1 MKQYYD
7 STYSILRDI
16 NIALG
21 GVDKQFDGCYSILLS
36 ILEIMGGGGKKEI
49 VVNLPAT
56 INTETMSVDVEAEL
70 DTQTMSLN
78 ITNLEIVI

>member
-36 ILEIMGGGGKKEI
+36 ILNVIGGGKKDI
-49 VVNLPAT
+49 VVELPAT
-56 INTETMSVDVEAEL
+56 IDEATKSIDITGEL
-70 DTQTMSLN
+70 DTNTMSLN
-78 ITNLEIVI
+78 ITNLEIEI

>member
-36 ILEIMGGGGKKEI
+36 ILNVIGGGKKDI
-49 VVNLPAT
+49 VVELPAT
-56 INTETMSVDVEAEL
+56 IDEATMSIDVTAEL

-78 ITNLEIVI
+78 ITNLEIEI

>member
-1 MKQYYD
+1 MKQNYD

-36 ILEIMGGGGKKEI
+36 ILNVIGGGGKKEI
-49 VVNLPAT
+49 VVELPAT
-56 INTETMSVDVEAEL
+56 IDEATMSMDLTAEL

-78 ITNLEIVI
+78 ITNLEIEI

>member
-21 GVDKQFDGCYSILLS
+21 GVDKQFDDCYSILLS
-36 ILEIMGGGGKKEI
+36 ILNVIGCGKKDI
-49 VVNLPAT
+49 VVELPAT
-56 INTETMSVDVEAEL
+56 IDEARMSMDVTAEL

-78 ITNLEIVI
+78 ITNLEIEI

>member
-36 ILEIMGGGGKKEI
+36 ILNVIGGGGKKDI
-49 VVNLPAT
+49 VVELPAT
-56 INTETMSVDVEAEL
+56 IDEVTMSMDVTAEL
-70 DTQTMSLN
+70 DTNTMSLN
-78 ITNLEIVI
+78 ITNLEI

>member
-36 ILEIMGGGGKKEI
+36 ILNVIGGGKKDI

-56 INTETMSVDVEAEL
+56 IDETTMSMDVTAEL

-78 ITNLEIVI
+78 ITNLEIEI

>member
-36 ILEIMGGGGKKEI
+36 ILNVIGGGKKDI
-49 VVNLPAT
+49 VVELPAT
-56 INTETMSVDVEAEL
+56 IDEATMSMDLTGEL

-78 ITNLEIVI
+78 ITNLEIEI

>member
-21 GVDKQFDGCYSILLS
+21 GVDKQFDSCYSILLS
-36 ILEIMGGGGKKEI
+36 ILETIGGGGKKEI
-49 VVNLPAT
+49 VVELPAT
-56 INTETMSVDVEAEL
+56 IDEVTKSIDITGEL
-70 DTQTMSLN
+70 DIQTMSLN

>member
-36 ILEIMGGGGKKEI
+36 ILNVIGGGKKDI
-49 VVNLPAT
+49 VVELPAT
-56 INTETMSVDVEAEL
+56 IDEATMSMDVTAEL
-70 DTQTMSLN
+70 DTNTMSLN
-78 ITNLEIVI
+78 ITNLEIEI

>member
-36 ILEIMGGGGKKEI
+36 ILNVIGGGKKDI

-56 INTETMSVDVEAEL
+56 IDEATKSIDITGEL

-78 ITNLEIVI
+78 ITNLEIEI

>member
-21 GVDKQFDGCYSILLS
+21 GVDKQFDSCYSILLS
-36 ILEIMGGGGKKEI
+36 ILETMGGGGKKEI
-49 VVNLPAT
+49 VVELPAT
-56 INTETMSVDVEAEL
+56 INTETMSVDVTGEL

>member
-36 ILEIMGGGGKKEI
+36 ILNVIGGGKKEI
-49 VVNLPAT
+49 VVELPAT
-56 INTETMSVDVEAEL
+56 IDEATMSMDLTAEL

-78 ITNLEIVI
+78 ITNLEIEI

>member
-36 ILEIMGGGGKKEI
+36 ILNVIGGGKKDI
-49 VVNLPAT
+49 VVELPAT
-56 INTETMSVDVEAEL
+56 IDEATMSMDVTAEL

-78 ITNLEIVI
+78 ITNLEIEI

>member
-36 ILEIMGGGGKKEI
+36 ILNVIGGGGKKEI
-49 VVNLPAT
+49 VVELPAT
-56 INTETMSVDVEAEL
+56 IDEATMSMDLTAEL
-70 DTQTMSLN
+70 DTNTMSLN
-78 ITNLEIVI
+78 ITDLEIEI

>member
-36 ILEIMGGGGKKEI
+36 ILNVIGGGGKKEI
-49 VVNLPAT
+49 IVELPAT
-56 INTETMSVDVEAEL
+56 IDEATMSMDLTAEL
-70 DTQTMSLN
+70 DTNTMSLN
-78 ITNLEIVI
+78 ITNLEIEI

>member
-7 STYSILRDI
+7 STYSILKDI

-36 ILEIMGGGGKKEI
+36 ILNVIGGGGKKDI
-49 VVNLPAT
+49 VVELPAT
-56 INTETMSVDVEAEL
+56 IDEATMSMDLTAEL
-70 DTQTMSLN
+70 DTNTMSLN
-78 ITNLEIVI
+78 ITNLEIEI

>member
-36 ILEIMGGGGKKEI
+36 ILNVIGGGKKDI
-49 VVNLPAT
+49 VVELPAT
-56 INTETMSVDVEAEL
+56 IDEATMSMDITAEL

-78 ITNLEIVI
+78 ITNLEIEI

>member
-36 ILEIMGGGGKKEI
+36 ILEIMGGGGKKDI
-49 VVNLPAT
+49 VVELPAT
-56 INTETMSVDVEAEL
+56 IDEVTKSIDITGEL

-78 ITNLEIVI
+78 ITNLEIEI

>member
-36 ILEIMGGGGKKEI
+36 ILNVIGGGKKDI
-49 VVNLPAT
+49 VVELPAT
-56 INTETMSVDVEAEL
+56 IDETTMSMDVTAEL

-78 ITNLEIVI
+78 ITNLEIEI

>member
-1 MKQYYD
+1 MRQYYD

-36 ILEIMGGGGKKEI
+36 ILNVIGGGGKKEI
-49 VVNLPAT
+49 VVELPAT
-56 INTETMSVDVEAEL
+56 IDEATMSMDLTAEL
-70 DTQTMSLN
+70 DTNTMSLN
-78 ITNLEIVI
+78 ITNLEIEI

>member
-36 ILEIMGGGGKKEI
+36 ILNVIGGGGKKDI
-49 VVNLPAT
+49 VVELPAT
-56 INTETMSVDVEAEL
+56 IDEATMSMDLTAEL
-70 DTQTMSLN
+70 DTNTMSLN
-78 ITNLEIVI
+78 ITNLEIEI

>member
-36 ILEIMGGGGKKEI
+36 ILETMGGGKKEI
-49 VVNLPAT
+49 VVELPAT
-56 INTETMSVDVEAEL
+56 IDEVTKSIDITGEL

>member
-21 GVDKQFDGCYSILLS
+21 GIDKQFDSCYSILLS
-36 ILEIMGGGGKKEI
+36 ILEIIGGGGKKEI
-49 VVNLPAT
+49 VVELPAT
-56 INTETMSVDVEAEL
+56 IDEVTKSIDITGEL
-70 DTQTMSLN
+70 DTNTMSLN

>member
-36 ILEIMGGGGKKEI
+36 ILNVIGGGKKDI
-49 VVNLPAT
+49 VVELPAT
-56 INTETMSVDVEAEL
+56 IDEATMSIDVTAEL
-70 DTQTMSLN
+70 DTNTMSLN
-78 ITNLEIVI
+78 ITNLEIEI

>member
-36 ILEIMGGGGKKEI
+36 ILETMGGGGKKEI
-49 VVNLPAT
+49 VVELPAT
-56 INTETMSVDVEAEL
+56 INTETMSVDVTGEL
-70 DTQTMSLN
+70 DTNTMSLN